1 MGPIG
6 IRWLRD
12 HGVRSD
18 ENRPSGYARPLMDG
32 PRRQATRILA
42 VSLLVLLGGS
52 LLAPDSVQTWADT
65 QPEGWRRS
73 LATAWADPVGRLS
86 HSLGLDRPLE
96 ATAGVFESTPTIT
109 TLPPATR
116 PPRTTPSATDT
127 STAAGASTTSEATT
141 TSVATTTSAAG
152 ASTTSEATTTS
163 VATTT
168 SAAGASTTS
177 EATTTSVAT
186 LPPTTVPPPPSTV
199 APQVASGED
208 PLRILAVGDS
218 LMLDLQYGLERVLG
232 TRSDVTLT
240 GRGALGFGFTVPHWD
255 WDEDVLTDYDFSVAQ
270 ARPDV
275 VVMMIGANEFEGH
288 VVEGEALPAG
298 SDRWREVLAER
309 ADEAVAHWLAGGG
322 HVYWWTTPLMR
333 DSRFAAVDE
342 LNEIWVDTMVAWAPA
357 GSVLDSMQVLGDEDG
372 RYRDEIVN
380 EDGSIVP
387 LRKEHGVHFLEIGAD
402 LLARQLEEQ
411 LVLDGWLVAR

>member
-1 MGPIG
+1 MGPIAL
-6 IRWLRD
+6 RWLRD

-116 PPRTTPSATDT
+116 PPRTTPSTTDT
-127 STAAGASTTSEATT
+127 STAAGVSTTSEATT
-141 TSVATTTSAAG
+141 TSVATI
-152 ASTTSEATTTS
+152 
-163 VATTT
+163 
-168 SAAGASTTS
+168 
-177 EATTTSVAT
+177 
-186 LPPTTVPPPPSTV
+186 PPTTVPPPPSTV

-232 TRSDVTLT
+232 TRSDVTVT

-333 DSRFAAVDE
+333 DARFAAVDE

>member
-1 MGPIG
+1 MGPIA

-141 TSVATTTSAAG
+141 TP
-152 ASTTSEATTTS
+152 
-163 VATTT
+163 
-168 SAAGASTTS
+168 
-177 EATTTSVAT
+177 VAT

-232 TRSDVTLT
+232 TRSDVTVT

>member
-1 MGPIG
+1 MGPIAL
-6 IRWLRD
+6 RWLRD

-141 TSVATTTSAAG
+141 TSVAT
-152 ASTTSEATTTS
+152 
-163 VATTT
+163 
-168 SAAGASTTS
+168 
-177 EATTTSVAT
+177 

-232 TRSDVTLT
+232 TRSDVTVT